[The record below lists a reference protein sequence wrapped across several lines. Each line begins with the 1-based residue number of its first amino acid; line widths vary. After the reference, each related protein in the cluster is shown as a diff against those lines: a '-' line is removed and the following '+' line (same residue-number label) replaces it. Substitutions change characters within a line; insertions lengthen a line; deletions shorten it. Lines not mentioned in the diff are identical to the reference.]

1 MSWLEKDTV
10 WVLIFKSLAL
20 KPIIKYSI
28 PKISYHNQSTTA
40 VVFLTLC
47 MMVQTDASL
56 NESLQSKF
64 EIKMP

>member
-10 WVLIFKSLAL
+10 WVLIVKSLAL
-20 KPIIKYSI
+20 KPKIKYSI
-28 PKISYHNQSTTA
+28 SKISYHNQSTTT

-47 MMVQTDASL
+47 MTVQTDASL
-56 NESLQSKF
+56 SESLQSKF